1 MERCGNQSLTIFFT
15 SQTLQPYP
23 MVLDRQQNSAFT
35 HVLWDVLWYV
45 VCPYWFFVCFC
56 FFVVFITICP
66 VWVHTTYVFCM
77 IGSYMGSRF
86 ACSSHYEILLDLL
99 LFYCLLSSRL
109 TIYKKADRSFY
120 SVWIQSVKFVWHSEF
135 TAHYRASCHVSSV
148 TQWEATTWVRDDFR
162 HSPNFLQSR
171 GRHYMSGSVGLNATG
186 KLNLQCNISDVSFL
200 SVCMFVYLMY
210 LWCHV
215 ISCTHSGWLIC
226 SFASEPL
233 SLGFVFLFWC
243 LFVFSC
249 LYELQYWLAGHITHF
264 T

>member
-35 HVLWDVLWYV
+35 QVLWDVLWYV

-120 SVWIQSVKFVWHSEF
+120 SVWIQSVKF
-135 TAHYRASCHVSSV
+135 
-148 TQWEATTWVRDDFR
+148 
-162 HSPNFLQSR
+162 
-171 GRHYMSGSVGLNATG
+171 MSGI
-186 KLNLQCNISDVSFL
+186 LNLQLTTEQAVTFQVLHSERRLREFEMILDTAQISFRAVEGIICQALWD
-200 SVCMFVYLMY
+200 LMQQ
-210 LWCHV
+210 V
-215 ISCTHSGWLIC
+215 N
-226 SFASEPL
+226 
-233 SLGFVFLFWC
+233 
-243 LFVFSC
+243 
-249 LYELQYWLAGHITHF
+249 
-264 T
+264 

>member
-1 MERCGNQSLTIFFT
+1 MWKSE
-15 SQTLQPYP
+15 PYYLLYIP
-23 MVLDRQQNSAFT
+23 NPPALPHGIRQAAEQ
-35 HVLWDVLWYV
+35 
-45 VCPYWFFVCFC
+45 CFH
-56 FFVVFITICP
+56 TCP
-66 VWVHTTYVFCM
+66 VRCLMICCLSLLIFCLFLFFCCVYHHMSCVSAYHICVLHDRVIYGQSICMLISLWNTTRLASFLLPFKLQTHYLQK
-77 IGSYMGSRF
+77 SRPI
-86 ACSSHYEILLDLL
+86 IL
-99 LFYCLLSSRL
+99 YRL
-109 TIYKKADRSFY
+109 NPVCKIY
-120 SVWIQSVKFVWHSEF
+120 VWHSEF